1 MAQVVIWLIAF
12 AAILVLSLM
21 RWSSLS
27 ASLDGILPRA
37 MKTGGDNGVVWSLAL
52 AVLGATTLVRPVDVL
67 MTAIVLGVL
76 ALVAV
81 KLGGWAMDK
90 VDFH

>member
-12 AAILVLSLM
+12 AAILALALK
-21 RWSSLS
+21 RWPSLS
-27 ASLDGILPRA
+27 ASLDCLLPRA
-37 MKTGGDNGVVWSLAL
+37 MKTDGDNALVWSLAL
-52 AVLGATTLVRPVDVL
+52 AVLGATTIVRPVDVL
-67 MTAIVLGVL
+67 LTAILLGVL

-90 VDFH
+90 VDLH